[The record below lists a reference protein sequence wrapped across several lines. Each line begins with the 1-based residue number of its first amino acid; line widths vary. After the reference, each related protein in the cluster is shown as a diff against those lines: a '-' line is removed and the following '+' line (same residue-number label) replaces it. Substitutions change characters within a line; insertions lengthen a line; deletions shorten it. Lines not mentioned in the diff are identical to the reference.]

1 MYLDRISNLTA
12 LMDWPALTSAENQQ
26 GYRDTRDNPGRAI
39 NPSRPMPSEKNLPP
53 SVSAG

>member
-1 MYLDRISNLTA
+1 MYLNRISNLTA